1 MIARFKGAHMIFGKP
16 LSEYV
21 RFERVF
27 LILIVV
33 VGLARLVASL
43 AGMPNTT
50 VRFLSIT
57 VIGLVGIVYYG
68 IRVHTTGFGSYKQ
81 LLPLIVIQ
89 NVVTHILII
98 AAIVLARLTHHV
110 NIYSAPEYGGNA
122 GARFHI
128 LGHLLIG
135 MVGFSLVGW
144 LLASIVMWVTK
155 RVSGK
160 GRVQPATA

>member
-1 MIARFKGAHMIFGKP
+1 MIFGKP

-33 VGLARLVASL
+33 VGLARLGASL

-81 LLPLIVIQ
+81 LLPLLVIQ
-89 NVVTHILII
+89 NVVTHTLII

-128 LGHLLIG
+128 LGHVLFG
-135 MVGFSLVGW
+135 MVAFSLVGW

-160 GRVQPATA
+160 GRVQPAPA

>member
-1 MIARFKGAHMIFGKP
+1 MIFGKP

-43 AGMPNTT
+43 AGMPNAT

-81 LLPLIVIQ
+81 LLPLLVIQ
-89 NVVTHILII
+89 NVVTHTLII

-122 GARFHI
+122 STRFHV
-128 LGHLLIG
+128 LGHVLIG

>member
-1 MIARFKGAHMIFGKP
+1 MIFGKP

-21 RFERVF
+21 RFQRVF

-33 VGLARLVASL
+33 VGLARLFASL

-57 VIGLVGIVYYG
+57 VIGIVGVFYYG
-68 IRVHTTGFGSYKQ
+68 IRVYTTGFGSYKQ

-89 NVVTHILII
+89 NVVTHGLVI
-98 AAIVLARLTHHV
+98 AAIVLARLTHQV
-110 NIYSAPEYGGNA
+110 NIYSAPEYGGNVA
-122 GARFHI
+122 ARYHI
-128 LGHLLIG
+128 LGHLLVG
-135 MVGFSLVGW
+135 MVGFSLVAW
-144 LLASIVMWVTK
+144 LIASIVMWVTK

>member
-1 MIARFKGAHMIFGKP
+1 MIFGKR
-16 LSEYV
+16 LSEYL

-33 VGLARLVASL
+33 VGLARLFASL
-43 AGMPNTT
+43 AGMPNAT

-57 VIGLVGIVYYG
+57 VIGLIGIFYYG

-81 LLPLIVIQ
+81 LLPLIAIQ
-89 NVVTHILII
+89 NVVTHTLII
-98 AAIVLARLTHHV
+98 AAIVLARLTHQV
-110 NIYSAPEYGGNA
+110 NIYSAPEYGGN
-122 GARFHI
+122 GSTRFHI
-128 LGHLLIG
+128 LGHVLIG
-135 MVGFSLVGW
+135 MIGFSLVGW
-144 LLASIVMWVTK
+144 LVASIVMWVTK

>member
-1 MIARFKGAHMIFGKP
+1 MIFGKR
-16 LSEYV
+16 LSEYL

-33 VGLARLVASL
+33 VGLARLFASL
-43 AGMPNTT
+43 AGMPNAT

-57 VIGLVGIVYYG
+57 VIGLVGIFYYG

-89 NVVTHILII
+89 NVVTHTLII
-98 AAIVLARLTHHV
+98 AAIVLARLTHQV

-122 GARFHI
+122 GARTHI

-135 MVGFSLVGW
+135 MIGFSLVGW
-144 LLASIVMWVTK
+144 LVASIVMWVTK

>member
-1 MIARFKGAHMIFGKP
+1 MIFGKR
-16 LSEYV
+16 LSEYL
-21 RFERVF
+21 RFQRVF

-33 VGLARLVASL
+33 VGLARLFASL
-43 AGMPNTT
+43 AGMPNAT

-57 VIGLVGIVYYG
+57 VIGLIGIFYYG

-89 NVVTHILII
+89 NVVTHTLII
-98 AAIVLARLTHHV
+98 AAIVLARLTHQV

-122 GARFHI
+122 GARTHI

-135 MVGFSLVGW
+135 MIVGW
-144 LLASIVMWVTK
+144 LVASIVMWVTK

>member
-1 MIARFKGAHMIFGKP
+1 MIFGKP

-21 RFERVF
+21 RFQRVF

-33 VGLARLVASL
+33 VGLARLFLSL
-43 AGMPNTT
+43 SGMPNAT
-50 VRFLSIT
+50 VKFLSIT
-57 VIGLVGIVYYG
+57 VLGIVGILYYG

-89 NVVTHILII
+89 NVVTHTLII
-98 AAIVLARLTHHV
+98 AAIVLARLTHQV

-122 GARFHI
+122 SARYHI

-135 MVGFSLVGW
+135 MVAFSLVGW
-144 LLASIVMWVTK
+144 LVASIVMWVTK

-160 GRVQPATA
+160 GRVQPATV

>member
-1 MIARFKGAHMIFGKP
+1 MIFGKP
-16 LSEYV
+16 WLEYV
-21 RFERVF
+21 RFQRVF

-33 VGLARLVASL
+33 VGLARLFLSL
-43 AGMPNTT
+43 AGMPNST
-50 VRFLSIT
+50 VKFLSIT
-57 VIGLVGIVYYG
+57 VIGLIGIFYYG

-89 NVVTHILII
+89 NVVTHTLII
-98 AAIVLARLTHHV
+98 AAIVLARLTHQV

-122 GARFHI
+122 GTRFHI
-128 LGHLLIG
+128 LGHVLIG

>member
-1 MIARFKGAHMIFGKP
+1 
-16 LSEYV
+16 
-21 RFERVF
+21 
-27 LILIVV
+27 
-33 VGLARLVASL
+33 
-43 AGMPNTT
+43 MPNST

-57 VIGLVGIVYYG
+57 VIGIIGIFYYG

-89 NVVTHILII
+89 NVVTHTLII
-98 AAIVLARLTHHV
+98 AAIVLSRLTHQV

-122 GARFHI
+122 GARYHI

-160 GRVQPATA
+160 GRIQPATA

>member
-1 MIARFKGAHMIFGKP
+1 MIFGKP

-33 VGLARLVASL
+33 VGLARLFLSL
-43 AGMPNTT
+43 AGMPNST
-50 VRFLSIT
+50 VKFLSIT
-57 VIGLVGIVYYG
+57 VVGLIGIFYYG
-68 IRVHTTGFGSYKQ
+68 IRVHTTGFGSYKH

-89 NVVTHILII
+89 NVVSHGLII
-98 AAIVLARLTHHV
+98 AAIVLARLTHQV

-122 GARFHI
+122 STRFHVM
-128 LGHLLIG
+128 GHVLIG
-135 MVGFSLVGW
+135 MVAFSLVGW
-144 LLASIVMWVTK
+144 LVASIVMWVTK

-160 GRVQPATA
+160 GRVQPVTV